1 MKFCE
6 KQRTERFPLFY
17 LINQLINDKIKTVL
31 MLNIDFLNMENNTI
45 IISLGGS
52 LIVTKNGIDCR
63 YLKQFRSMILDQ
75 LKQGRKFFLI
85 TGGGITARDY
95 IGAADKIVKVTDDD
109 RDWLGIHSTRLN
121 AHLVRTI
128 FRNEAHPEII
138 KNPTI
143 RMQTK
148 KKITIAGGWKPGWST
163 DYVAAIIAEKYGVK
177 TVINLSNIDYAYDK
191 DPAKFKDAQR
201 LENVSWKNFRKI
213 VGSKWSPGL
222 NAPFDPI
229 ASRKAERLGLEVVIM
244 NGKNLANLKNYLA
257 GKKFNGTVIN

>member
-1 MKFCE
+1 
-6 KQRTERFPLFY
+6 
-17 LINQLINDKIKTVL
+17 
-31 MLNIDFLNMENNTI
+31 MENNI
-45 IISLGGS
+45 FIISLGGS
-52 LIVTKNGIDCR
+52 LIAAKGGINCR
-63 YLKQFRSMILDQ
+63 YLKQFRLIILNQ
-75 LKQGRKFFLI
+75 LKQRRKFFLI
-85 TGGGITARDY
+85 TGGGITARNY

-143 RMQTK
+143 RMRTA
-148 KKITIAGGWKPGWST
+148 KKIIIAGGWKPGWST
-163 DYVAAIIAEKYGVK
+163 DYVATIIAQEYGVK

-191 DPAKFKDAQR
+191 DPAKFKDAR
-201 LENVSWKNFRKI
+201 ILENIGWKDFRKI
-213 VGSKWSPGL
+213 VGSKWQPGM

-244 NGKNLANLKNYLA
+244 NGNNLANLKNYLA
-257 GKKFNGTVIN
+257 GKKFKGTVIG